1 MVNQQSQQKITDME
15 NNINLTPDAVKAIQA
30 LQYPCGTYQFYR
42 LHLDRLFNYI
52 LNNSDEIGMSDNEA
66 MYALRALNA
75 LRSDIAD
82 IAGSPAPLNEP
93 VDPFDSITLTAAPDE
108 LDEAKETAA
117 DLLRAY
123 EYIKRV
129 QPIIEEA
136 GEHAKRA
143 GLEDSFGVRITEISN
158 LLKNAMSLISA
169 MANDDSDAAPT
180 EDAAND
186 SKTED
191 TAE

>member
-1 MVNQQSQQKITDME
+1 ME

-30 LQYPCGTYQFYR
+30 LQHPCGTYQFYR
-42 LHLDRLFNYI
+42 AHLDRLFNYI

-66 MYALRALNA
+66 MHTLRALNA
-75 LRSDIAD
+75 LRADIAD
-82 IAGSPAPLNEP
+82 IAGSPAQLNES

>member
-1 MVNQQSQQKITDME
+1 ME

-30 LQYPCGTYQFYR
+30 LQHPCGTYQFYR

-66 MYALRALNA
+66 MHTLRALNA

-82 IAGSPAPLNEP
+82 IAGPPTPLNEP
-93 VDPFDSITLTAAPDE
+93 VDPFDSFTLTAAPDE

-129 QPIIEEA
+129 QPIIEDA
-136 GEHAKRA
+136 GERVKRA

>member
-1 MVNQQSQQKITDME
+1 ME

-30 LQYPCGTYQFYR
+30 LQHPCGTYQFYR
-42 LHLDRLFNYI
+42 AHLDRLFKYI

-66 MYALRALNA
+66 MHTLRALNA
-75 LRSDIAD
+75 LSADIAD
-82 IAGSPAPLNEP
+82 IAGTPAQLNEP
-93 VDPFDSITLTAAPDE
+93 VDPFDGITLTVATDE

-123 EYIKRV
+123 KYIKRV
-129 QPIIEEA
+129 QPIIEET
-136 GEHAKRA
+136 GEHAKRV

>member
-1 MVNQQSQQKITDME
+1 ME

-30 LQYPCGTYQFYR
+30 LQHPCGTYQFYR
-42 LHLDRLFNYI
+42 AHLDRLFNYI

-66 MYALRALNA
+66 MHTLRALNA

-82 IAGSPAPLNEP
+82 IAGPPAPLNEP

-123 EYIKRV
+123 ECIKRV
-129 QPIIEEA
+129 QPII
-136 GEHAKRA
+136 AKRA

>member
-1 MVNQQSQQKITDME
+1 ME
-15 NNINLTPDAVKAIQA
+15 NNIKLTPDAVKAIQA
-30 LQYPCGTYQFYR
+30 LQHPCGTYQFYR
-42 LHLDRLFNYI
+42 AYLDRLFNYI

-66 MYALRALNA
+66 MHTLRALNA

-82 IAGSPAPLNEP
+82 IADPPAPLNEH
-93 VDPFDSITLTAAPDE
+93 VDPFDGITLTAATDE

-123 EYIKRV
+123 ESIKRV

-136 GEHAKRA
+136 GEHAKCV
-143 GLEDSFGVRITEISN
+143 GLEDSFGFRITEISN

-186 SKTED
+186 SKTTD

>member
-1 MVNQQSQQKITDME
+1 ME

-30 LQYPCGTYQFYR
+30 LQHPCGTYQFYR
-42 LHLDRLFNYI
+42 THLDRLFNYI

-93 VDPFDSITLTAAPDE
+93 VDPFDSITLTAAPEQLDSDE
-108 LDEAKETAA
+108 NEAPTLEEVATAFKEAWESLKTVRYAMFR
-117 DLLRAY
+117 LLHFSEKA
-123 EYIKRV
+123 ES
-129 QPIIEEA
+129 IEELRNLPEHIERA
-136 GEHAKRA
+136 MVKIGEIQEQEA
-143 GLEDSFGVRITEISN
+143 T
-158 LLKNAMSLISA
+158 SA
-169 MANDDSDAAPT
+169 TQTA
-180 EDAAND
+180 
-186 SKTED
+186 D

>member
-1 MVNQQSQQKITDME
+1 ME

-30 LQYPCGTYQFYR
+30 LQHPCGTYQFYR
-42 LHLDRLFNYI
+42 AYLDRLFNYI

-66 MYALRALNA
+66 MHTLRALNA
-75 LRSDIAD
+75 LRADIAD
-82 IAGSPAPLNEP
+82 IAGPPAPLNDP
-93 VDPFDSITLTAAPDE
+93 VDPFDGITLTTAPDE

-123 EYIKRV
+123 EYTKRV
-129 QPIIEEA
+129 LPIIEEA

-143 GLEDSFGVRITEISN
+143 GLEVSFGVKITEISN
-158 LLKNAMSLISA
+158 LLKNAMSIISA
-169 MANDDSDAAPT
+169 MSNDDSDEAT
-180 EDAAND
+180 KEEAAND
-186 SKTED
+186 SKTAD